1 MGRKGEMQPSQIVDA
16 VRDALPTA
24 QVVDLT
30 PSLMGAGCVM
40 SLNLKDGPVYVLPNC
55 KSVRKKLA
63 RGGMSA
69 KAGSLRHDF
78 EECDGDARRPF
89 IIIYKGVTFGNQ
101 IPLHAS
107 LAEACERLARLIGDT
122 CAICQEPLV
131 KKPGL
136 SIGCKHF
143 FHKKCL
149 WKWTKTCCENGDY
162 EIPCPLCRSPIN
174 PGGMF

>member
-16 VRDALPTA
+16 VRDALPTT

-78 EECDGDARRPF
+78 EECDVPHYHLQRRHLRQPYPSAC
-89 IIIYKGVTFGNQ
+89 IAGGSVR
-101 IPLHAS
+101 AS
-107 LAEACERLARLIGDT
+107 CTPDQGHMRHL
-122 CAICQEPLV
+122 
-131 KKPGL
+131 PGAA
-136 SIGCKHF
+136 G
-143 FHKKCL
+143 
-149 WKWTKTCCENGDY
+149 
-162 EIPCPLCRSPIN
+162 
-174 PGGMF
+174 